1 MDNYSI
7 KSYAGQKLAACADQL
22 RMQNDSLSVEQAMV
36 EACRQ
41 NPGLY
46 HARRYGELE
55 NEFRKYDTFA
65 PAPQDVEQIRLDA
78 VERAIA
84 LLAADEDLIARLAN
98 QIFETARD
106 KLALK
111 LIQAGG
117 VSQAEAIS
125 RASTEVFRELP
136 EGFREAMRGRLDLD
150 NWEVAAMLSMNI
162 ADQIQHLNDVRTR
175 KRKEAID
182 AKGVTFS
189 KDPIVRRAVE
199 IARARGIQPDSPFYD
214 AEIRGALMDAKRGFS
229 D

>member
-1 MDNYSI
+1 M
-7 KSYAGQKLAACADQL
+7 SYALKQYAGAKLVKYAEQIREKDS
-22 RMQNDSLSVEQAMV
+22 SLSYEQAL
-36 EACRQ
+36 AKS

-46 HARRYGELE
+46 DQYRYGERADE
-55 NEFRKYDTFA
+55 NLKKYDLYA
-65 PAPQDVEQIRLDA
+65 PAHQDVEEIRLDA

-111 LIQAGG
+111 LIQTEG

-150 NWEVAAMLSMNI
+150 NWPLAAMLSMNI
-162 ADQIQHLNDVRTR
+162 ADQIQHLNDIRAR

-182 AKGVTFS
+182 AKGPAASFS

-199 IARARGIQPDSPFYD
+199 IARERGIDPASRFYEAELRGCLHD
-214 AEIRGALMDAKRGFS
+214 ARRGL
-229 D
+229 

>member
-1 MDNYSI
+1 MNTHAI
-7 KSYAGQKLAACADQL
+7 RQYAGEKLAKCAEQI
-22 RMQNDSLSVEQAMV
+22 REKDSSLNYEQALAK
-36 EACRQ
+36 ACDE

-46 HARRYGELE
+46 VEWRHGETDPELK
-55 NEFRKYDTFA
+55 KYDLYA
-65 PAPQDVEQIRLDA
+65 PAHQDVEEVRLDA

-111 LIQAGG
+111 LIQTEG

-150 NWEVAAMLSMNI
+150 NWPLAGMLSMNI

-189 KDPIVRRAVE
+189 SKDPVVRRAVE
-199 IARARGIQPDSPFYD
+199 IARERGIDPASRFYEAELRGCLHD
-214 AEIRGALMDAKRGFS
+214 ARRGL
-229 D
+229 